1 MSGITTEA
9 LSAAVRETVSVGAL
23 LERRAEDHPDRVL
36 LRWEAENYTYGQV
49 EEMANTVANSLL
61 ERGVKPGDRVAVM
74 MANSPEWVGVW
85 LGIAKAGAVAVTI
98 NTAYL
103 GDGLAYQLQDCGAR
117 ATVVDE
123 EFAPRLDAIAGEI
136 PTSQMF
142 VKPQGGE
149 LAAGADPL
157 DKLFAGSSARPA
169 IPPLGPQSPCSILYT
184 SGTTGPAK
192 GCLLPHG
199 QYLAAAFLHAANCG
213 YGPETTLY
221 TCLPLFHINAQNYSL
236 LSAMSVGGTL
246 ALDAKFTASG
256 FWERLIEVGAT
267 AFNFIGFVAQ
277 ALWNREPSPAEREH
291 RATVAFGAPVPLNI
305 WEAWEERFGC
315 RIVYAYG
322 MTENALP
329 AIFPLA
335 DTPAAPEVRGAGGK
349 ASPTSDVAIV
359 DDHDFPVPPGTVG
372 EIVTRPKIPWTM
384 MLEYFNR
391 PDATRDA
398 FRNCW
403 FHTGDLGYLDDS
415 GFVFWVD
422 RKKDALRRRGEMVSS
437 WDVEAVVA
445 KFPGVAECAVVGVP
459 SEMSEDDILVAVVP
473 AERLDPAD
481 LVAFCRERMAAFQV
495 PRYVRFVDSLP
506 RTQTQRVEKYRLR
519 ADGATE
525 DTWDANRVKN

>member
-1 MSGITTEA
+1 MAGITTEV
-9 LSAAVRETVSVGAL
+9 LSSVVRDTGHTGAL
-23 LERRAEDHPDRVL
+23 LEQRAGEHPERVL
-36 LRWEAENYTYGQV
+36 LRWEADAYTYRQV
-49 EEMANTVANSLL
+49 DQMANAVANSLL
-61 ERGVKPGDRVAVM
+61 ERGVAPGDRVAVM
-74 MANSPEWVGVW
+74 MANSPEWVAVW

-98 NTAYL
+98 NTAYQ
-103 GDGLAYQLQDCGAR
+103 GDGLAYQLRDCGAQT
-117 ATVVDE
+117 AVIDE
-123 EFAPRLDAIAGEI
+123 EFAPRLLGVADE
-136 PTSQMF
+136 SQ
-142 VKPQGGE
+142 PSLE
-149 LAAGADPL
+149 RP
-157 DKLFAGSSARPA
+157 DKLLAGSPARP
-169 IPPLGPQSPCSILYT
+169 PTRLLGPSSPCSILYT

-236 LSAMSVGGTL
+236 LSAMSVGATL

-277 ALWNREPSPAEREH
+277 ALWNREPTPAEREH
-291 RATVAFGAPVPLNI
+291 QARVAFGAPVPLNI

-349 ASPTSDVAIV
+349 ASPTSDVAVV
-359 DDHDFPVPPGTVG
+359 DDDDFPVPPGAIG

-384 MLEYFNR
+384 MLEYVNR
-391 PDATRDA
+391 PDATREA

-403 FHTGDLGYLDDS
+403 FHTGDLGYLDEG
-415 GFVFWVD
+415 GFLFWVD
-422 RKKDALRRRGEMVSS
+422 RKKDAMRRRGEMVSS
-437 WDVEAVVA
+437 WDVESVVT

-459 SEMSEDDILVAVVP
+459 SAMSEDDILVAVVP
-473 AERLDPAD
+473 AGGRFEPAE
-481 LVAFCRERMAAFQV
+481 LIRFCRERMAAFQV
-495 PRYVRFVDSLP
+495 PRYVRFVEGLP
-506 RTQTQRVEKYRLR
+506 RTQTQRVEKFRLR
-519 ADGATE
+519 AEGVTP
-525 DTWDANRVKN
+525 DTWDAEAG